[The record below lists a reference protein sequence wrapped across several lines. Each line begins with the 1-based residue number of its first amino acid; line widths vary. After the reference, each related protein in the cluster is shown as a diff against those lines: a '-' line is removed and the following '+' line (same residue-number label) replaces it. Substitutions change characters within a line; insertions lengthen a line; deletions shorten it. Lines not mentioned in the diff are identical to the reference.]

1 MNPHY
6 ALSRR
11 RLLRLAFTAGFA
23 PVAAGSARLA
33 FAADA
38 PLLAVGAPEAQAVKY
53 VEDARQA
60 SGATAGSNCAN
71 CGLYQ
76 GAAGFPPGAGPPV
89 PRRAGGSESGRVG
102 KRGRIGGWRNF

>member
-1 MNPHY
+1 MNLHY
-6 ALSRR
+6 SLSRR
-11 RLLRLAFTAGFA
+11 RLLRLALTAGFA
-23 PVAAGSARLA
+23 PVAAGSARSA
-33 FAADA
+33 FAADP

-76 GAAGFPPGAGPPV
+76 GAAGSRPGPGPPV
-89 PRRAGGSESGRVG
+89 PRQQGEGGRGGTGRG
-102 KRGRIGGWRNF
+102 AAA

>member
-1 MNPHY
+1 MNPHCP
-6 ALSRR
+6 LSRR

-76 GAAGFPPGAGPPV
+76 GAAGSAQGPCQLFPGRQVKAAGWCTAWAPQL
-89 PRRAGGSESGRVG
+89 
-102 KRGRIGGWRNF
+102 

>member
-1 MNPHY
+1 MNLHY
-6 ALSRR
+6 SLSRR
-11 RLLRLAFTAGFA
+11 RLLRLALTAGLA

-76 GAAGFPPGAGPPV
+76 GAAGSAPGPGPLV
-89 PRRAGGSESGRVG
+89 PRRPGEDARGGPAGGAPP
-102 KRGRIGGWRNF
+102 

>member
-1 MNPHY
+1 MNPP

-11 RLLRLAFTAGFA
+11 RLLRLALAVSLA
-23 PVAAGSARLA
+23 PGSGRSA

-53 VEDARQA
+53 VEDVRQA
-60 SGATAGSNCAN
+60 SGATPGSNCAN

-76 GAAGFPPGAGPPV
+76 GAEGSAQGPCQLFPGKLVKAAGWCT
-89 PRRAGGSESGRVG
+89 
-102 KRGRIGGWRNF
+102 GWAPQM

>member
-1 MNPHY
+1 MNLHY
-6 ALSRR
+6 SLSRR
-11 RLLRLAFTAGFA
+11 RLLRLALTAGLA
-23 PVAAGSARLA
+23 PVAAGSARSA

-76 GAAGFPPGAGPPV
+76 GAAGFPQGPGQLFPRRQGEGAG
-89 PRRAGGSESGRVG
+89 GGTAWGPQP
-102 KRGRIGGWRNF
+102 